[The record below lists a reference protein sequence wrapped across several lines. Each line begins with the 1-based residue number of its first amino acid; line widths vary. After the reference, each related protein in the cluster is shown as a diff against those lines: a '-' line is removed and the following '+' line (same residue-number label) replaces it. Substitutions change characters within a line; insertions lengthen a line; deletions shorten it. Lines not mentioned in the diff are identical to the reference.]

1 MSINMVPHI
10 SIIVPCYNQAQYLD
24 ECLNSVLVQT
34 YKNWECIIVNDGS
47 PDNTGE
53 IALQWT
59 EKDSRFKYI
68 KKDNGGL
75 SSARNAGINKAVGK
89 WILPLDADDKISN
102 DYLSL
107 AKKEFENNYTVIYCK
122 ALLFGVIDKEWNLE
136 DYSLEKLAIQNMI
149 FCSAFFK
156 KREWDRVGGYDEN
169 LRQGYEDW
177 EFWIS
182 ILKDG
187 AKVYKIPQICFFYRK
202 KEKSMLTELGGNEE
216 KRVETL
222 KYIYKKHIDFI
233 IDYMAPYVMEMY
245 SNAEELKKVYKSRR
259 YKIGS
264 FIVNIINKFKI

>member
-1 MSINMVPHI
+1 MIDSPLI
-10 SIIVPCYNQAQYLD
+10 SIIVPCYNQAQYLN

-34 YKNWECIIVNDGS
+34 YKKWECLIINDGS
-47 PDNTGE
+47 PDNTEE

-75 SSARNAGINKAVGK
+75 SSARNAGINEALGE

-107 AKKEFENNYTVIYCK
+107 ARKEFENNYTIIYCK
-122 ALLFGVIDKEWNLE
+122 ALLFGAIDKEWNLE

-156 KREWDRVGGYDEN
+156 KEEWGRVGGYDEN

-187 AKVYKIPQICFFYRK
+187 AEVYKIPQICFFYRK

-222 KYIYKKHIDFI
+222 KYIYRKHIDFI
-233 IDYMAPYVMEMY
+233 IDYMAPHVMEMY
-245 SNAEELKKVYKSRR
+245 SNAEELKKVYKSKR
-259 YKIGS
+259 YKIGD
-264 FIVNIINKFKI
+264 FIVRFINKFKI